1 MIQRRTFFPALQP
14 FSHGRLR
21 VSDLHELYFEE
32 CGNPAGKP
40 ALVLHGGPGGGISPF
55 LRQMHDPSAY
65 RIILFDQRGCGQST
79 PHAELRD
86 NTTWHLVDDIEKL
99 RRHLGVERWQ
109 VVGGSWGS
117 TLALAYAERHPER
130 VTELI
135 LRGIFT
141 LRESEIRWFYQQG
154 ADALFPDVWDA
165 FIAPIPEAERHDL
178 LGAYHRR
185 LTGED
190 RAEQMRCARAW
201 SQWEGATL
209 SLLPDE
215 KRVAEFGKDHFALAF
230 ARIECHYFR
239 NKGFFRA
246 DGQLLADAHRLKGIP
261 GCIIQGRY
269 DVVTPAI
276 TAWDLHKAWPEADF
290 EMVPDAGHTG
300 SEPGIADALVR
311 ATDRFRYAISA

>member
-1 MIQRRTFFPALQP
+1 MA
-14 FSHGRLR
+14 
-21 VSDLHELYFEE
+21 
-32 CGNPAGKP
+32 
-40 ALVLHGGPGGGISPF
+40 
-55 LRQMHDPSAY
+55 
-65 RIILFDQRGCGQST
+65 
-79 PHAELRD
+79 
-86 NTTWHLVDDIEKL
+86 
-99 RRHLGVERWQ
+99 
-109 VVGGSWGS
+109 
-117 TLALAYAERHPER
+117 
-130 VTELI
+130 
-135 LRGIFT
+135 
-141 LRESEIRWFYQQG
+141 
-154 ADALFPDVWDA
+154 
-165 FIAPIPEAERHDL
+165 
-178 LGAYHRR
+178 
-185 LTGED
+185 
-190 RAEQMRCARAW
+190 CARAW